1 MPNRQP
7 AQPRARR
14 QPANRT
20 QDAKRRWTAAERAD
34 RNRTTDS
41 RSSEGRSSRSRTST
55 SRPASAA
62 RTSAGDRWENGRTYE
77 DRRASER
84 PASRSYDDRRSSER
98 PANRSYDDRRSSE
111 RPANRS
117 YDDRRSSDRHVNRS
131 YDDRRSSERPANR
144 SDDDRRSNDRWS
156 KSRSS
161 DDRRPQGSAAGRPA
175 SDRPRGGPSA
185 AGGSP
190 ARRDRQ
196 TPRDAQAGPIAS
208 SIDPPTY
215 VRPARDVEFA
225 ELGLPT
231 TLVDGL
237 AAGGITTTFPIQ
249 AATIPDALA
258 GRDVL
263 GRGQTGS
270 GKTLAFGLPMLTR
283 LAARHSGAEHQARGV
298 VLLPTR
304 ELAMQVH
311 DALAPLAATLNVS
324 LTLVAGGMAYA
335 PQLRAFE
342 RGVDIVIATP
352 GRLLDLMERGAA
364 DLGAVEITVLDEA
377 DHMADLGFLPAVTTV
392 LDAVP
397 ADGQRLLFS
406 ATLDRATQG
415 LVRTYLTD
423 PVTHEVDT
431 GRASVTTME
440 HRIVH
445 IQPKEKQLVTTEI
458 AGRDGRTV
466 VFVRTQLGAERVA
479 EQLRDAGV
487 LAGALHG
494 GLNQSVRTRILAA
507 FKSGELP
514 VLVAT
519 DVAARGI
526 HVDEVGLVL
535 QVDPPAGSKEY
546 LHRAGR
552 PARAGGRGVVV
563 TLALPQQRREVT
575 RLVSQAGVRTEPMTA
590 GPGDAALAAV
600 TGAQLPNGLAISQRE
615 YDKVIAP
622 RRPVRKPRSD
632 RPRSDRSQSD
642 RYGSA
647 RRGDGPGRGRN
658 GRRGS
663 GPRP

>member
-7 AQPRARR
+7 AQSRARR
-14 QPANRT
+14 QPANRN
-20 QDAKRRWTAAERAD
+20 QDPKRRWTAAERAE
-34 RNRTTDS
+34 RTRTSDPRTS
-41 RSSEGRSSRSRTST
+41 QARTSTTRPGTSRTST
-55 SRPASAA
+55 SRP
-62 RTSAGDRWENGRTYE
+62 TSAPRSSAGGDRWENSRSYE
-77 DRRASER
+77 DRRSSER
-84 PASRSYDDRRSSER
+84 PASRSYEDRRSTDRPANRWNDR
-98 PANRSYDDRRSSE
+98 PANRSTD
-111 RPANRS
+111 RPANRWN
-117 YDDRRSSDRHVNRS
+117 D
-131 YDDRRSSERPANR
+131 RPANR
-144 SDDDRRSNDRWS
+144 WNDDRPSNDRNRSYEGRRSDDRWS
-156 KSRSS
+156 KNRSS
-161 DDRRPQGSAAGRPA
+161 DDRRPQYSGADRPTN
-175 SDRPRGGPSA
+175 DRPRGGPSA

-190 ARRDRQ
+190 ARRERQ
-196 TPRDAQAGPIAS
+196 APRPADAAPIAWS
-208 SIDPPTY
+208 TEQSTY

-231 TLVDGL
+231 TLVEGL
-237 AAGGITTTFPIQ
+237 AAAGITTTFPIQ

-283 LAARHSGAEHQARGV
+283 LAAGRSGAKHQARGV

-311 DALAPLAATLNVS
+311 DALAPMAATLNLS

-431 GRASVTTME
+431 GQASVTTME

-479 EQLRDAGV
+479 EQLREAGV

-507 FKSGELP
+507 FKAGELP

-535 QVDPPAGSKEY
+535 QVDPPAGPKEY

-552 PARAGGRGVVV
+552 TARAGGRGVVV

-590 GPGDAALAAV
+590 GPGDATLAAV
-600 TGAQLPNGLAISQRE
+600 TGAQVPSGLAVTQRE

-622 RRPVRKPRSD
+622 RRPVRKPHSD
-632 RPRSDRSQSD
+632 RPHTDRPD
-642 RYGSA
+642 RHGNG

>member
-1 MPNRQP
+1 MPNREH

-14 QPANRT
+14 QPAKRN
-20 QDAKRRWTAAERAD
+20 QDPKRRWTAAERAD
-34 RNRTTDS
+34 RNRSTDP
-41 RSSEGRSSRSRTST
+41 RTSQGRTNT
-55 SRPASAA
+55 SRPTSGANTSRPTSGAS
-62 RTSAGDRWENGRTYE
+62 TSA
-77 DRRASER
+77 
-84 PASRSYDDRRSSER
+84 PRSSSGSARSGDDRRFDDRST
-98 PANRSYDDRRSSE
+98 NRSYDDRR
-111 RPANRS
+111 A
-117 YDDRRSSDRHVNRS
+117 DDRRNNDHSSTHRSTSRS
-131 YDDRRSSERPANR
+131 Y
-144 SDDDRRSNDRWS
+144 DDRRSNDRWS
-156 KSRSS
+156 NDRPSNDRPSNDRSS
-161 DDRRPQGSAAGRPA
+161 ADRKSYGSTTDR
-175 SDRPRGGPSA
+175 SQVDRPRGGPSA
-185 AGGSP
+185 AGGSA

-196 TPRDAQAGPIAS
+196 VSGAGTGAPFAS
-208 SIDPPTY
+208 PERPAY

-283 LAARHSGAEHQARGV
+283 LAADRAGRTGAPRRARGV

-311 DALAPLAATLNVS
+311 DALAPLAATLNLS
-324 LTLVAGGMAYA
+324 LTLVAGGMSYT

-342 RGVDIVIATP
+342 RGVDVVIATP

-364 DLGAVEITVLDEA
+364 DLSAVEVTVLDEA

-406 ATLDRATQG
+406 ATLDHATQG

-431 GRASVTTME
+431 GQASVTTME

-479 EQLRDAGV
+479 EQLREAGV

-535 QVDPPAGSKEY
+535 QVDPPAGPKEY

-552 PARAGGRGVVV
+552 TARAGGRGVVV

-575 RLVSQAGVRTEPMTA
+575 RLVSQAGVRTEPMAA
-590 GPGDAALAAV
+590 GPGDATLAAV
-600 TGAQLPNGLAISQRE
+600 TGAQAPNGLAISQRE

-622 RRPVRKPRSD
+622 RRPVRRANSD
-632 RPRSDRSQSD
+632 RP
-642 RYGSA
+642 GNG
-647 RRGDGPGRGRN
+647 RRGDGPGRGRS